1 MALPLLLNSK
11 VGAGFVASSVGQI
24 SRPSKK
30 MYQIHFSDLD
40 ARQTLGSSSGNS
52 LLLNPKRKNQ

>member
-30 MYQIHFSDLD
+30 CIKSI
-40 ARQTLGSSSGNS
+40 S
-52 LLLNPKRKNQ
+52 LIWMPDKP